1 MNPPA
6 DRSTAAKRARG
17 LKSAIVSWSFDRHA
31 AALVRRL
38 GSLPRPGGFLPVLL
52 IGVLLLC
59 HGVLGFTHQIP
70 HGCEAAH
77 PLLIAA
83 SADEHV
89 AGDAGGH
96 AVEDP
101 ACEHMF
107 TGYFAVVLALFGA
120 AVLGLLLGPQKRRV
134 TVSPPSR
141 SPSLPAFAHPSRG
154 PTFPLLQVFRL

>member
-1 MNPPA
+1 
-6 DRSTAAKRARG
+6 
-17 LKSAIVSWSFDRHA
+17 
-31 AALVRRL
+31 
-38 GSLPRPGGFLPVLL
+38 VLL

-77 PLLIAA
+77 LLPIAA
-83 SADEHV
+83 SADEHA

-107 TGYFAVVLALFGA
+107 TGYFAVLLALFGA

-134 TVSPPSR
+134 TVSPPCR
-141 SPSLPAFAHPSRG
+141 SLSLPAFAHPSRG
-154 PTFPLLQVFRL
+154 PTLPLLQVFRL